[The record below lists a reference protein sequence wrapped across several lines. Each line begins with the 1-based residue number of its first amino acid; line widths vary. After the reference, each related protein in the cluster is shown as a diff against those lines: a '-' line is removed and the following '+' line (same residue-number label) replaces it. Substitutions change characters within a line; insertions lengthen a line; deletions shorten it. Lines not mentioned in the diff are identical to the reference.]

1 MENKKRTFLEVE
13 RLFKSEMRYYP
24 AWLTG
29 TFNICC
35 DETEQRDIIEIGDTI
50 KTIPQF
56 SSLSFRNIYLVL
68 IYVYYSL
75 NLNEQSTDWL
85 NMKFLSDNVE
95 YDEDEDE
102 DEDDEDYEDEDNK
115 NVKLC
120 KKLYYAITTGDIMIN
135 DINLSSRLRRKIMGM
150 PMRAGRKT
158 KRNRRKLNKTKRYKT
173 KRYKTKLNKTKKY
186 N

>member
-75 NLNEQSTDWL
+75 NLNEQSTD
-85 NMKFLSDNVE
+85 
-95 YDEDEDE
+95 
-102 DEDDEDYEDEDNK
+102 
-115 NVKLC
+115 
-120 KKLYYAITTGDIMIN
+120 
-135 DINLSSRLRRKIMGM
+135 
-150 PMRAGRKT
+150 
-158 KRNRRKLNKTKRYKT
+158 
-173 KRYKTKLNKTKKY
+173 
-186 N
+186 

>member
-1 MENKKRTFLEVE
+1 
-13 RLFKSEMRYYP
+13 
-24 AWLTG
+24 
-29 TFNICC
+29 
-35 DETEQRDIIEIGDTI
+35 
-50 KTIPQF
+50 
-56 SSLSFRNIYLVL
+56 
-68 IYVYYSL
+68 
-75 NLNEQSTDWL
+75 
-85 NMKFLSDNVE
+85 MKFLSDNVE